1 MCGGRLPGREGGSNA
16 MTRHDGILK
25 SFSRRRLLEA
35 GTAAG
40 VAAAAPALLSAPA
53 LVRAQSKVELNLVFH
68 VWAGWEDA
76 LKAIIQGFEAKNPSI
91 SVKYQLVQFDQ
102 LPATL
107 TPRFAAKAPPDLVG
121 ANGGFPWAAQGLLI
135 DLQPLVSR
143 DKVDLTKLAGTLSI
157 GRVLGKPEQLGLP
170 VYLTGGLVFFNKTL
184 FDKYGVAH
192 PKQGWTMDD
201 LRAAAVALTRDSQGR
216 APSDQGF
223 DAQNIGHY
231 GIYHGGGQLDEPFIR
246 NFGGHFFNQDYTAAL
261 LTDPKTQ
268 AGFAYLNE
276 LACAE
281 HALIIPQPGAAAPV
295 DPFVSQQVA
304 ISVNGEWQ
312 FSLYDSISDFDW
324 DVAPPPQGPS
334 GYPDDYHVYAASD
347 TIGIAK
353 DSKHQDEA
361 WEFIK
366 YLCFDPSAQLN
377 VAGSLGPALKE
388 VAASPD
394 FLAKRKGARGPSQEN
409 VVWSYKEMGAHS
421 SFEYY
426 LGTTKN
432 ATKWTPVYSDF
443 EQSLLTLC
451 NVDLKSLLADYNGK
465 LTDAI
470 NSAS

>member
-1 MCGGRLPGREGGSNA
+1 MAKR
-16 MTRHDGILK
+16 DGTKKTL
-25 SFSRRRLLEA
+25 SRRRLI
-35 GTAAG
+35 GTGAAAG
-40 VAAAAPALLSAPA
+40 VAVTAPA
-53 LVRAQSKVELNLVFH
+53 LVSAPTLVRAQAKVELNVVYH

-76 LKAIIQGFEAKNPSI
+76 LKATIQGFEAKNPTI
-91 SVKYQLVQFDQ
+91 SVKYELVQYNQ
-102 LPATL
+102 LASTL
-107 TPRFAAKAPPDLVG
+107 TPRFAAKVPPDMVG
-121 ANGGFPWAAQGLLI
+121 ANGGFPWASQGLLV
-135 DLQPLVSR
+135 DLQPLITR
-143 DKVDLTKLAGTLSI
+143 DKVDVAKLAGTLSI
-157 GRVLGKPEQLGLP
+157 GRVLGKSEQLGLP
-170 VYLTGGLVFFNKTL
+170 VYLTGGLMFFNKTL
-184 FDKYGVAH
+184 FDKYGVAL

-201 LRAAAVALTRDSQGR
+201 LRTAAIALTRDNQGR
-216 APSDQGF
+216 SPSDKGF
-223 DAQNIGHY
+223 DSQNIAHY
-231 GIYHGGGQLDEPFIR
+231 GIFLGGGQLDEPFIR
-246 NFGGHFFNQDYTAAL
+246 NFGGHFFNQDYTTAL

-268 AGFAYLNE
+268 AGFSYLNE
-276 LACAE
+276 LACPE
-281 HALIIPQPGAAAPV
+281 HALIVPQPGAAAPV

-304 ISVNGEWQ
+304 ISANGEWQ
-312 FSLYDSISDFDW
+312 FSLYDPITDFDW

-366 YLCFDPSAQLN
+366 YLCLDPSAQLN

-394 FLAKRKGARGPSQEN
+394 FLAKRKGARGPSQAN

-432 ATKWTPVYSDF
+432 ATKWTPVYTDF

-451 NVDLKSLLADYNGK
+451 NTDVKSLLADYNTK

-470 NSAS
+470 NSTS